1 MKPAKVGAS
10 VGMTDSKLLWMVFA
24 VAVAGAGLAVGV
36 PGRAAAADLLPHR
49 AIYSLSLGKAD
60 SSGRFI
66 GVSGAVKTSV
76 ERTCDA
82 WITAEQVDMRVETQ
96 VGGEL
101 RQILDFTG
109 WESLD
114 GKAYRFV
121 ARSRSVSEQKNFKGS
136 ARADPDRAGEA
147 VYELPKKSNV
157 ALPPGT
163 RFYFGLTQWLIER
176 ATTGASRAETVV
188 FDGTDETGPQRAV
201 AFIIPLGK
209 TGAKVK
215 TGLGPM
221 VERPGWTMRIAFF
234 PIGGTGAAP
243 DYEVEAVLLDNGVT
257 PKMEMVFTGFTA
269 VQTLEKIEALET
281 PKC

>member
-1 MKPAKVGAS
+1 MNDCKLSGA
-10 VGMTDSKLLWMVFA
+10 FA
-24 VAVAGAGLAVGV
+24 AIAGAGLAIAISAG
-36 PGRAAAADLLPHR
+36 AASAEMVPHR

-66 GVSGAVKTSV
+66 GVAGAVVTSV

-101 RQILDFTG
+101 QQKLDFTG

-114 GKAYRFV
+114 GRNYRFV
-121 ARSRSVSEQKNFKGS
+121 ARSRSVSEQKNFKG
-136 ARADPDRAGEA
+136 AAQADPDRPGEA
-147 VYELPKKSNV
+147 VYTLPKKSKI

-163 RFYFGLTQWLIER
+163 HFYFGLTQWLIEQ
-176 ATTGASRAETVV
+176 AKTGKTRAETVV

-201 AFIIPLGK
+201 AFIIPLAK
-209 TGAKVK
+209 GAAKAK
-215 TGLGPM
+215 EGFGP
-221 VERPGWTMRIAFF
+221 VIERPGWTMRIAFF
-234 PIGGTGAAP
+234 PVDGTAAAP
-243 DYEVEAVLLDNGVT
+243 DYEVEAVVLDNGVT
-257 PKMEMVFTGFTA
+257 PKMEMVFAGFTA
-269 VQTLEKIEALET
+269 IQTLEKIEILEA